1 MTPPLHSPRTSR
13 DWAVC
18 DDDEE
23 EEEEGGM
30 VAVGSRGR
38 WSLTATPF
46 PLRLWF
52 AGEPAALRRWRF
64 VLHARFGRV
73 QIQTAVLN
81 VLVDLLCCLQ
91 ESVLHVLTSVTAN
104 TRLSS
109 INLQEL
115 NALIIGV
122 RCRHSIWDFVDNDI
136 RWYFGRVC
144 FCAGLGLSWTAD
156 WLMSGLYCLGFR
168 EIYMDGSIMRT
179 CYENLYC
186 ILEHTLRQR
195 LWKGWNNSRFRAGL
209 QEQQTCECK
218 HTDEDQ
224 DSKQLRITR
233 HRLHLPFSSANC
245 LASSYV
251 TSRWASRSALFP
263 MSIITCTNTQE
274 TSLWE
279 PNHLNVWQAQALTMC
294 SGWLLRYC

>member
-1 MTPPLHSPRTSR
+1 
-13 DWAVC
+13 
-18 DDDEE
+18 
-23 EEEEGGM
+23 M

-81 VLVDLLCCLQ
+81 VLVDLLRRLQ

-109 INLQEL
+109 MSLQEL
-115 NALIIGV
+115 NALIMGV
-122 RCRHSIWDFVDNDI
+122 RCGHSIWDFVDNNI
-136 RWYFGRVC
+136 RWYFCRVC

-156 WLMSGLYCLGFR
+156 RLMSGLYCLGFK
-168 EIYMDGSIMRT
+168 ETYTDGSIMNT
-179 CYENLYC
+179 CYEIGL
-186 ILEHTLRQR
+186 
-195 LWKGWNNSRFRAGL
+195 NNSRFRAGL

-233 HRLHLPFSSANC
+233 HRLHSPFSSANC

-279 PNHLNVWQAQALTMC
+279 PNHLNVLQAQALITS
-294 SGWLLRYC
+294 SGCLLGCF